1 MSKFSV
7 VIVCRNEAGIIGRTL
22 QSLQGI
28 SDDIVV
34 FDNGSTDGTQDIVLK
49 YGARLIEGSWEGFGK
64 TKYKAILLA
73 RHDWVLSLDADESI
87 DETLKMSLLGLS
99 LDNDLVVYDISF
111 RNFLGNKYLR
121 YGEWGGDHHVRL
133 FNRIR
138 VNYNDAHVHETLDM
152 PSNVIVK
159 KLEGF
164 VLHQT
169 MRDIVEYSQKMV
181 QYAMLN
187 AVKYQQQ
194 GKKAN
199 WFKIRFSPG
208 FTFLNYYILKL
219 GFLDG
224 HAGYVCAKMTA
235 WYTFMKYARLKELND
250 AGAR

>member
-99 LDNDLVVYDISF
+99 LDNDLVVYDLPF

-121 YGEWGGDHHVRL
+121 YGEWGG
-133 FNRIR
+133 
-138 VNYNDAHVHETLDM
+138 
-152 PSNVIVK
+152 
-159 KLEGF
+159 
-164 VLHQT
+164 
-169 MRDIVEYSQKMV
+169 
-181 QYAMLN
+181 
-187 AVKYQQQ
+187 
-194 GKKAN
+194 
-199 WFKIRFSPG
+199 
-208 FTFLNYYILKL
+208 
-219 GFLDG
+219 
-224 HAGYVCAKMTA
+224 
-235 WYTFMKYARLKELND
+235 
-250 AGAR
+250 

>member
-7 VIVCRNEAGIIGRTL
+7 VIVCRNEVGIIGRTL

-73 RHDWVLSLDADESI
+73 RHDWVLSLDADGSI
-87 DETLKMSLLGLS
+87 DETLKRSLLGLS
-99 LDNDLVVYDISF
+99 LDNDLVVYDLPF

-159 KLEGF
+159 KLQGI

-181 QYAMLN
+181 HYAMLN
-187 AVKYQQQ
+187 ERV
-194 GKKAN
+194 
-199 WFKIRFSPG
+199 
-208 FTFLNYYILKL
+208 
-219 GFLDG
+219 
-224 HAGYVCAKMTA
+224 
-235 WYTFMKYARLKELND
+235 FMN
-250 AGAR
+250 